1 MTKTRFIVFSL
12 ITAVLIGVAW
22 IVSHK
27 RVPQTELSKSAL
39 FPGLVEHI
47 NDTSR
52 IEIRTRD
59 KGTTLVKGDD
69 KWVLEERH
77 GYPALFTR
85 VQELAFALTEL
96 DILEPKTKD
105 KARYAQLGVEDIGAK
120 GADSTSITLKDK
132 QGQNLASLIVGKER
146 IAKGGNVRSR
156 YVRPVGGE
164 QAFLVEG
171 TLDVSPEAAD
181 WMEKNLVDISSER
194 MQSVTIAHPGGETV
208 SLSREGAK
216 EPNFKLAGI
225 KPGHKLRSQVTLN
238 GIASS
243 LQSLSFQDVES
254 KKALKWPEKEIVTTF
269 YTFDGLVAKA
279 TSAKVGGKSYTR
291 FAFSFDPSLVTAE
304 DKGKASPEHKEENK
318 PEASPSASTEGKNE
332 KAPSAEK
339 PKKEKTTSEK
349 EADIKQE
356 VEKLN
361 QAVSD
366 WAYQLPDFQLEKVT
380 STLDKLVAPEEKD
393 KKKSEKENKG
403 TEKKSVP
410 RGHE

>member
-22 IVSHK
+22 IVSHQ

-47 NDTSR
+47 NDASR
-52 IEIRTRD
+52 IEIRTQD
-59 KGTTLVKGDD
+59 KGTTLVKNDD
-69 KWVLEERH
+69 KWTVEQRH

-96 DILEPKTKD
+96 DIIEPKTKD

-132 QGQNLASLIVGKER
+132 QGQTLASLIVGKER

-171 TLDVSPEAAD
+171 NLDVSAEAAD
-181 WMEKNLVDISSER
+181 WMEKNLVDISSDR
-194 MQSVTIAHPGGETV
+194 IQRVTIAHPGGETV
-208 SLSREGAK
+208 SLSRKSAK
-216 EPNFKLAGI
+216 QPNFNLAGI

-238 GIASS
+238 SIASS
-243 LQSLSFQDVES
+243 LQALSFQDVGS
-254 KKALKWPEKEIVTTF
+254 QKTLKWPEKEIVTTF
-269 YTFDGLVAKA
+269 HAFDGLVATA
-279 TSAKVGGKSYTR
+279 TSAKVGDKTYTR
-291 FAFSFDPSLVTAE
+291 FAFSFEPSLVTAE
-304 DKGKASPEHKEENK
+304 DKGKAVENKEEK
-318 PEASPSASTEGKNE
+318 PEASPAASVEGKNE
-332 KAPSAEK
+332 KSPNAE
-339 PKKEKTTSEK
+339 PKKDKTASEK

-361 QAVSD
+361 RAVSD
-366 WAYQLPDFQLEKVT
+366 WAYQFPDFQLEKMT
-380 STLDKLVAPEEKD
+380 STLDKLLAPEEKD
-393 KKKSEKENKG
+393 NKKSEKEKG
-403 TEKKSVP
+403 P
-410 RGHE
+410 

>member
-22 IVSHK
+22 MVSHK

-52 IEIRTRD
+52 IEIRTQD
-59 KGTTLVKGDD
+59 KGTTLVKRDD

-85 VQELAFALTEL
+85 VQDLAFALTEL
-96 DILEPKTKD
+96 DIIEPKTKD
-105 KARYAQLGVEDIGAK
+105 KTRYAQLGVEDIDAK

-132 QGQNLASLIVGKER
+132 QGQTLASLIVGKER

-171 TLDVSPEAAD
+171 NLDVSAEAAD
-181 WMEKNLVDISSER
+181 WIEKNLVDIPSER
-194 MQSVTIAHPGGETV
+194 IQRVTIAHPGGETV
-208 SLSREGAK
+208 LLSRKSAK
-216 EPNFKLAGI
+216 EPNFNLVGI

-238 GIASS
+238 SIASS
-243 LQSLSFQDVES
+243 LQSLSFQDVGS
-254 KKALKWPEKEIVTTF
+254 QKALKWPEKEIVTTF
-269 YTFDGLVAKA
+269 HTFDGLVAKA
-279 TSAKVGGKSYTR
+279 TSAKVGDKSYTR
-291 FAFSFDPSLVTAE
+291 FAFSFDPSLVPTK
-304 DKGKASPEHKEENK
+304 DKGKALENK
-318 PEASPSASTEGKNE
+318 AEKPGVNPAASVEGKNE
-332 KAPSAEK
+332 KTPNAEQ
-339 PKKEKTTSEK
+339 PKKEKTASEK

-356 VEKLN
+356 IEKLN

-366 WAYQLPDFQLEKVT
+366 WAYQFPDVQLEKMI

-393 KKKSEKENKG
+393 KKKSEKEKG
-403 TEKKSVP
+403 T
-410 RGHE
+410 